1 MWNELLIENSIINCD
16 DEAIEMLREIADKT
30 TYRII
35 VAIIHSPK
43 TAAQICAENKLPQS
57 STYKR
62 IRKLQEEGLIT
73 IEKISIDSKGKKVL
87 LYRSKIKSLVFNF
100 KANMIS
106 LQFNKNDE
114 MMGHTPQLDN
124 DAMMS

>member
-1 MWNELLIENSIINCD
+1 MIENSIINCD
-16 DEAIEMLREIADKT
+16 DEAIEMLREIADRT

-35 VAIIHSPK
+35 ISIIHSPK

-73 IEKISIDSKGKKVL
+73 IEKINIDSKGKKVV
-87 LYRSKIKSLVFNF
+87 LYRSKIKSLVFNL

-114 MMGHTPQLDN
+114 MMRHTRQVDN
-124 DAMMS
+124 DAMML

>member
-1 MWNELLIENSIINCD
+1 MIENSIINCD

-35 VAIIHSPK
+35 IAIIRSPK

-73 IEKISIDSKGKKVL
+73 IEKINIDGKGKKVV
-87 LYRSKIKSLVFNF
+87 LYRSKIKSLVFNL

-114 MMGHTPQLDN
+114 MMRHTRQVDN

>member
-1 MWNELLIENSIINCD
+1 MLIENSIINCD

-35 VAIIHSPK
+35 IAIIHSPK

-73 IEKISIDSKGKKVL
+73 IEKISIDSKGKKVV
-87 LYRSKIKSLVFNF
+87 LYRSKIKSLVFNL
-100 KANMIS
+100 KANMKS

-114 MMGHTPQLDN
+114 MIRHTHQVDN

>member
-1 MWNELLIENSIINCD
+1 MLIENSIINCD

-35 VAIIHSPK
+35 MAIIHSPK

-73 IEKISIDSKGKKVL
+73 IEKISIDSKGKKVV
-87 LYRSKIKSLVFNF
+87 LYRSKIKSLVFNL

-114 MMGHTPQLDN
+114 MMRHTRQVDN

>member
-1 MWNELLIENSIINCD
+1 MIENSIINCD

-35 VAIIHSPK
+35 IAIIHSPK

-73 IEKISIDSKGKKVL
+73 IEKINIDSKGKKVV
-87 LYRSKIKSLVFNF
+87 LYRSKIKSLVFNL

-114 MMGHTPQLDN
+114 MMRHTRQVDN
-124 DAMMS
+124 DAMML

>member
-1 MWNELLIENSIINCD
+1 M
-16 DEAIEMLREIADKT
+16 EMLREIADKT

-62 IRKLQEEGLIT
+62 IQKLQEKGLIT
-73 IEKISIDSKGKKVL
+73 IEKINIDSKGKKVF
-87 LYRSKIKSLVFNF
+87 LYRS

-106 LQFNKNDE
+106 LQFDKNDD
-114 MMGHTPQLDN
+114 MMRQTRQLDN
-124 DAMMS
+124 DAMML

>member
-1 MWNELLIENSIINCD
+1 LIENSIINCD
-16 DEAIEMLREIADKT
+16 DEAIKMLREIADKT

-35 VAIIHSPK
+35 IAIIHSPK

-73 IEKISIDSKGKKVL
+73 IEKISIDSKGKKVV

>member
-1 MWNELLIENSIINCD
+1 LLIENSIINCD

-35 VAIIHSPK
+35 IAIIHSPK

-62 IRKLQEEGLIT
+62 IRKLQGEGLIT
-73 IEKISIDSKGKKVL
+73 IEKINIDSKGKKVV
-87 LYRSKIKSLVFNF
+87 LYRSKIKSLVFNL

-114 MMGHTPQLDN
+114 MMRQTRQVDN
-124 DAMMS
+124 DAMML

>member
-1 MWNELLIENSIINCD
+1 MIENSIINCD

-35 VAIIHSPK
+35 IAIIHSPK
-43 TAAQICAENKLPQS
+43 TAAHICAENKLPQS

-73 IEKISIDSKGKKVL
+73 IEKINIDSKGKKVV
-87 LYRSKIKSLVFNF
+87 LYRSKIKSLVFNL
-100 KANMIS
+100 KANMKS

-114 MMGHTPQLDN
+114 MMRHTRQADN

>member
-1 MWNELLIENSIINCD
+1 LIENSIINSD
-16 DEAIEMLREIADKT
+16 DEALEMLPEIADKI

-35 VAIIHSPK
+35 IAIIHSPK
-43 TAAQICAENKLPQS
+43 TAAQICAENKLPLS

-73 IEKISIDSKGKKVL
+73 IEKINIDSKGKKVV
-87 LYRSKIKSLVFNF
+87 LYGSKIKSLVFNL

-114 MMGHTPQLDN
+114 MIRHTCQLDN
-124 DAMMS
+124 DVMML

>member
-1 MWNELLIENSIINCD
+1 LIENSIINCD

-35 VAIIHSPK
+35 IAIIHSPK
-43 TAAQICAENKLPQS
+43 TAAHICAENKLPQS

-73 IEKISIDSKGKKVL
+73 IEKISIDSKGKKVV
-87 LYRSKIKSLVFNF
+87 LYRSKIKSLVFNL
-100 KANMIS
+100 KANMKS

>member
-1 MWNELLIENSIINCD
+1 MIENSIINCD
-16 DEAIEMLREIADKT
+16 DEAIEMIREIADKT

-35 VAIIHSPK
+35 IAIIHSPK
-43 TAAQICAENKLPQS
+43 NAAQICAENKLPQS

-62 IRKLQEEGLIT
+62 IRKLQEKGLIT
-73 IEKISIDSKGKKVL
+73 IEKINIDSKGKKVV
-87 LYRSKIKSLVFNF
+87 LYRSKIKSLVFNL

-114 MMGHTPQLDN
+114 MMRQTRQVDN
-124 DAMMS
+124 DAMML

>member
-1 MWNELLIENSIINCD
+1 LIENSIINCD

-35 VAIIHSPK
+35 IAIIHSPK

-73 IEKISIDSKGKKVL
+73 IEKISIDSKGKKVV
-87 LYRSKIKSLVFNF
+87 LYRSKIKSLVFNL

-114 MMGHTPQLDN
+114 MIRHTPQVDN

>member
-1 MWNELLIENSIINCD
+1 MIENSIINCD

-35 VAIIHSPK
+35 IAIIHSPK

-73 IEKISIDSKGKKVL
+73 IEKISIDSKGKKVV
-87 LYRSKIKSLVFNF
+87 LYRSKIKSLVFNL
-100 KANMIS
+100 KANMKS

-114 MMGHTPQLDN
+114 MMRHTRQVDN

>member
-1 MWNELLIENSIINCD
+1 LIENSIINCD
-16 DEAIEMLREIADKT
+16 DEAIEMIREIADKT

-35 VAIIHSPK
+35 IAIIHSPK

-62 IRKLQEEGLIT
+62 IRKLQGEGLIT
-73 IEKISIDSKGKKVL
+73 IEKINIDSKGKKVV
-87 LYRSKIKSLVFNF
+87 LYRSKIKSLVFNL

-114 MMGHTPQLDN
+114 MMRQTRQVDN
-124 DAMMS
+124 DAMML

>member
-1 MWNELLIENSIINCD
+1 LIENSIINGD
-16 DEAIEMLREIADKT
+16 DEAIEMLREIAT

-35 VAIIHSPK
+35 ISIIHSPK

-73 IEKISIDSKGKKVL
+73 IEKININSKGKKVV
-87 LYRSKIKSLVFNF
+87 LYRSKIKSLAFNL
-100 KANMIS
+100 KANMMS

-114 MMGHTPQLDN
+114 MMRHSPQ
-124 DAMMS
+124 AS

>member
-1 MWNELLIENSIINCD
+1 MIENSIINCD

-35 VAIIHSPK
+35 ISIIHSPK
-43 TAAQICAENKLPQS
+43 TAAHICAENKLPQS

-73 IEKISIDSKGKKVL
+73 IEKIDIDSKGKKVV
-87 LYRSKIKSLVFNF
+87 LYRSKIKSLVFNL
-100 KANMIS
+100 KANMVS

-114 MMGHTPQLDN
+114 MMRHTRQVDN
-124 DAMMS
+124 DAMML

>member
-1 MWNELLIENSIINCD
+1 MLIENSIINCD

-35 VAIIHSPK
+35 IAIIHSPK

-73 IEKISIDSKGKKVL
+73 IEKINIDSKGKKVV
-87 LYRSKIKSLVFNF
+87 LYRSKIKSLVFNL

-114 MMGHTPQLDN
+114 MMRHTRQVDN

>member
-1 MWNELLIENSIINCD
+1 LIENSIINSD
-16 DEAIEMLREIADKT
+16 DEALEMLREIADKT

-35 VAIIHSPK
+35 IVIIHSQK
-43 TAAQICAENKLPQS
+43 TAAQMCAENKLPLS
-57 STYKR
+57 SMYKR

-73 IEKISIDSKGKKVL
+73 IEKINIDSKGKKVV
-87 LYRSKIKSLVFNF
+87 LYRSKIKSLVFNL

-114 MMGHTPQLDN
+114 MMRHICQLDN
-124 DAMMS
+124 DAMML

>member
-1 MWNELLIENSIINCD
+1 MIENSIINCD

-35 VAIIHSPK
+35 ISIIHSPK

-73 IEKISIDSKGKKVL
+73 IEKINIDSKGKKVV
-87 LYRSKIKSLVFNF
+87 LYRSKIKSLVFNL
-100 KANMIS
+100 KANMVS

-114 MMGHTPQLDN
+114 MMRHTRQVDN
-124 DAMMS
+124 DAMML

>member
-1 MWNELLIENSIINCD
+1 MLIENSIINCD

-35 VAIIHSPK
+35 IAIIHSPK

-73 IEKISIDSKGKKVL
+73 IEKISIDSKGKKVV
-87 LYRSKIKSLVFNF
+87 LYRSKIKSLVFNL

-114 MMGHTPQLDN
+114 MMRHTRQVDN

>member
-1 MWNELLIENSIINCD
+1 MIENSIINCD

-43 TAAQICAENKLPQS
+43 TAAQICAENKLPLS

-73 IEKISIDSKGKKVL
+73 IEKINIDSKGKKVV
-87 LYRSKIKSLVFNF
+87 LYRSKIKSLVFNL
-100 KANMIS
+100 KANMIP

-114 MMGHTPQLDN
+114 MIRHTCQLDN
-124 DAMMS
+124 DAMML

>member
-1 MWNELLIENSIINCD
+1 LIENSIINCD

-35 VAIIHSPK
+35 IAIIHSPK

-73 IEKISIDSKGKKVL
+73 IEKINIDSKGKKVV
-87 LYRSKIKSLVFNF
+87 LYRSKIKSLVFNL

-114 MMGHTPQLDN
+114 MMRHTRQVDN
-124 DAMMS
+124 DAMML

>member
-1 MWNELLIENSIINCD
+1 MIENSIINCD
-16 DEAIEMLREIADKT
+16 DEAIEMIQEIADKT

-35 VAIIHSPK
+35 IAIIHSPK
-43 TAAQICAENKLPQS
+43 TAAQICAENKLPLS

-73 IEKISIDSKGKKVL
+73 IEKINIDSKGKKVV
-87 LYRSKIKSLVFNF
+87 LYRSGIKSLVFNL

-114 MMGHTPQLDN
+114 MIRHTRQVDN
-124 DAMMS
+124 DAMML

>member
-1 MWNELLIENSIINCD
+1 MIENSIINCD

-35 VAIIHSPK
+35 ISIIRSPK

-73 IEKISIDSKGKKVL
+73 IEKISIDSKGKKVV
-87 LYRSKIKSLVFNF
+87 LYRSKIKSLVFNL

-114 MMGHTPQLDN
+114 MMRHTRQVDN

>member
-1 MWNELLIENSIINCD
+1 MIENSIINCD

-35 VAIIHSPK
+35 ISIIHSPK

-73 IEKISIDSKGKKVL
+73 IEKINIDSKGKKVV
-87 LYRSKIKSLVFNF
+87 LYRSKIKSLVFNL

-114 MMGHTPQLDN
+114 MMRLTRQVDN
-124 DAMMS
+124 DAMML

>member
-1 MWNELLIENSIINCD
+1 LLIENSIINSD
-16 DEAIEMLREIADKT
+16 DEAIEILREIADKT

-35 VAIIHSPK
+35 IAIIHSPK
-43 TAAQICAENKLPQS
+43 TAAQICAENKLPLS

-73 IEKISIDSKGKKVL
+73 IEKINIDSKGKKVV
-87 LYRSKIKSLVFNF
+87 LYRSKIKSLVFNL

-106 LQFNKNDE
+106 LRFNKNDE
-114 MMGHTPQLDN
+114 MIRHTCHLDN
-124 DAMMS
+124 DAMML

>member
-1 MWNELLIENSIINCD
+1 LIENSIINSD
-16 DEAIEMLREIADKT
+16 DEAIETLREITDKT

-35 VAIIHSPK
+35 ISIIHSPK

-62 IRKLQEEGLIT
+62 IRKLQEKGLIT
-73 IEKISIDSKGKKVL
+73 IEKINIDSKGKKVV
-87 LYRSKIKSLVFNF
+87 LYRSGIKSLVFNL

-114 MMGHTPQLDN
+114 MMRQTPRSI
-124 DAMMS
+124 MML

>member
-1 MWNELLIENSIINCD
+1 MLENSIINCD
-16 DEAIEMLREIADKT
+16 DEAIETLREIADKT

-35 VAIIHSPK
+35 IAIIHSPK
-43 TAAQICAENKLPQS
+43 TTAQICAENKLPQS

-73 IEKISIDSKGKKVL
+73 IEKINIDSKGKKVV
-87 LYRSKIKSLVFNF
+87 LYRSKIKSLVFNL

-114 MMGHTPQLDN
+114 MMRHTRQLDN
-124 DAMMS
+124 DAMML

>member
-1 MWNELLIENSIINCD
+1 MLIENSIINCD

-35 VAIIHSPK
+35 IAIIHSPK

-73 IEKISIDSKGKKVL
+73 IEKISIDSKGKKVV
-87 LYRSKIKSLVFNF
+87 LYRSKIKSLVFNL

-114 MMGHTPQLDN
+114 MIRHTRQVDN

>member
-1 MWNELLIENSIINCD
+1 LIENSIINCD

-35 VAIIHSPK
+35 IAIIHSPK

-73 IEKISIDSKGKKVL
+73 IEKISIDSKGKKVV
-87 LYRSKIKSLVFNF
+87 LYRSKIKSLVFNL
-100 KANMIS
+100 KANMKS

-114 MMGHTPQLDN
+114 MMRHTRQADN